1 MYGAPHGWGANLLAY
16 NTKDVTPAPTSW
28 SVIYDPASTRARS
41 RSTTIRSR
49 SPTRRCTCKATQPDL
64 KITNVYEL
72 DQKQFDAAVAL
83 LKKQR
88 PLIGQF
94 WADVT
99 KQQQGFT
106 QGDLQVGSIWQYT
119 ANLLTADKQP
129 VKTTVPKEGATG
141 WSDTWMLSS
150 KAEHPELHAQVDELH
165 PDAEG
170 AGAGGGVV
178 RRGAGQPQGLRR
190 DHGQDALRHVQRQ
203 GQGVLRQDRVLGD
216 ADAQLPRRPRQRLRG
231 LLQVGPGL
239 DRDQGLTAASGGRRP
254 RDACPPSPHP
264 RLTRARRAIRPLAGL
279 FWRIRSLQVGS
290 LLAAPLG
297 WLGIVYLGSLVVLLI
312 TAFWT
317 LNDFTGLIVKGF
329 SLDNFKPIFTEPVY
343 RRIVLRT
350 VSLAALVT
358 VTDILLAFPIAFF
371 MARVA
376 GARTKGLL
384 VVAVLMP
391 LWASYL
397 VKVYSWRTMLVDERR
412 HQLVPRPA
420 RPARARRP
428 ATSACGSSMA
438 YLWLPYMILP
448 LYAGLERI
456 HDSLLDASG
465 DLGARPW
472 RTFRSVVLPLALPAI
487 VAGSIF
493 TFSLTLGDY
502 ITPQLVSNTQF
513 IGNVVYANV
522 GIANNLPLAS
532 AFATVPIVIM
542 LVYLLIARRLGAF
555 EAL

>member
-1 MYGAPHGWGANLLAY
+1 MSAQ
-16 NTKDVTPAPTSW
+16 PAPAP
-28 SVIYDPASTRARS
+28 DDGPAS
-41 RSTTIRSR
+41 
-49 SPTRRCTCKATQPDL
+49 
-64 KITNVYEL
+64 
-72 DQKQFDAAVAL
+72 
-83 LKKQR
+83 
-88 PLIGQF
+88 
-94 WADVT
+94 
-99 KQQQGFT
+99 
-106 QGDLQVGSIWQYT
+106 
-119 ANLLTADKQP
+119 
-129 VKTTVPKEGATG
+129 
-141 WSDTWMLSS
+141 
-150 KAEHPELHAQVDELH
+150 H
-165 PDAEG
+165 
-170 AGAGGGVV
+170 
-178 RRGAGQPQGLRR
+178 
-190 DHGQDALRHVQRQ
+190 
-203 GQGVLRQDRVLGD
+203 
-216 ADAQLPRRPRQRLRG
+216 
-231 LLQVGPGL
+231 
-239 DRDQGLTAASGGRRP
+239 
-254 RDACPPSPHP
+254 
-264 RLTRARRAIRPLAGL
+264 RPLAGL

-290 LLAAPLG
+290 LLALPLG

-329 SLDNFKPIFTEPVY
+329 SLDNFKLIFTEPVY

-358 VTDILLAFPIAFF
+358 LTDILLAFPIAFF
-371 MARVA
+371 MARVV

-397 VKVYSWRTMLVDERR
+397 VKVYSWRTMLSTNGVINWFLDPFGL
-412 HQLVPRPA
+412 HVP
-420 RPARARRP
+420 
-428 ATSACGSSMA
+428 TSGYIRVWIVMA

-456 HDSLLDASG
+456 QDSLLDASG

-487 VAGSIF
+487 VSGSIF